1 MSKTTGT
8 ARELEKWIVKN
19 GLGEVEGQ
27 TGSGHVK
34 YRLINGDLIIGPSTS
49 KSGRT
54 LKNIQSLIR
63 RSLKQSGDWPNGLN

>member
-8 ARELEKWIVKN
+8 ARELETWIVKN
-19 GLGEVEGQ
+19 GLGEVEGK

-34 YRLINGDLIIGPSTS
+34 YRLINGDRIIGPSTS

-54 LKNIQSLIR
+54 MKNIQSLIR
-63 RSLKQSGDWPNGLN
+63 RSLKQSGDWPNVLK